1 MRRPCR
7 SAEISAHLLAVLLK
21 LGEDTQAVQGV
32 LAESTAGLF
41 GGYVPSDPVT
51 GADIGICNAGRSC
64 RSFHFPSAAPST
76 SFPPHFGTK
85 AMDDQQVRASR
96 TPGTESDLRLPLSF
110 RLLSASAFVLLIL
123 GGVVFGLYHAVPGTA
138 GNAGIQELLFA
149 LACMTMLVGCLAWMV
164 LVRCQIYKRSIWSS
178 EELRDIRPVQEHIW
192 ASLCFGS
199 LEKASPDFRLMR
211 IREGCAHPVK
221 RAKASVIPASLK
233 PQETCLCCLE
243 EFEESD
249 TVALLPCGHAFHEAC
264 ITEWFLSARSSGACP
279 ICRQHLNI
287 V

>member
-1 MRRPCR
+1 M
-7 SAEISAHLLAVLLK
+7 
-21 LGEDTQAVQGV
+21 
-32 LAESTAGLF
+32 
-41 GGYVPSDPVT
+41 
-51 GADIGICNAGRSC
+51 
-64 RSFHFPSAAPST
+64 
-76 SFPPHFGTK
+76 
-85 AMDDQQVRASR
+85 DQQVRESG
-96 TPGTESDLRLPLSF
+96 TPGAERDLRLPLTF
-110 RLLSASAFVLLIL
+110 RLLSASAFALLIL
-123 GGVVFGLYHAVPGTA
+123 GMIVFGLYHAVTA
-138 GNAGIQELLFA
+138 GNSSIQELLFA
-149 LACMTMLVGCLAWMV
+149 LACMTMLVGCLAW
-164 LVRCQIYKRSIWSS
+164 VRCQIYTQSYWSA

-199 LEKASPDFRLMR
+199 LGKASPDFRLMR

-249 TVALLPCGHAFHEAC
+249 TVALLPCGHVFHEAC

-279 ICRQHLNI
+279 ICRQHLKI

>member
-149 LACMTMLVGCLAWMV
+149 LACMTMLGLDGLGAMPDLQAKHMELGRAARHSTGAGAHMGFAV
-164 LVRCQIYKRSIWSS
+164 LRKFGESQAINCQ
-178 EELRDIRPVQEHIW
+178 
-192 ASLCFGS
+192 
-199 LEKASPDFRLMR
+199 DFRLMR

-233 PQETCLCCLE
+233 PQETKNPTQWRYCPAAMP
-243 EFEESD
+243 S
-249 TVALLPCGHAFHEAC
+249 TRHVS
-264 ITEWFLSARSSGACP
+264 LSGSSLRGQAGRAP
-279 ICRQHLNI
+279 SAGSI
-287 V
+287 